1 MSQPTRLVHEPE
13 AGPRRS
19 RARVRVLPLV
29 SGDHDGRVVGGT
41 LHPLLHAATGGG
53 ATVVAPKR

>member
-13 AGPRRS
+13 ASPRGS

-29 SGDHDGRVVGGT
+29 GGNHDGRVIGGT
-41 LHPLLHAATGGG
+41 LHSLLYATTGGG
-53 ATVVAPKR
+53 ATVVAPTR